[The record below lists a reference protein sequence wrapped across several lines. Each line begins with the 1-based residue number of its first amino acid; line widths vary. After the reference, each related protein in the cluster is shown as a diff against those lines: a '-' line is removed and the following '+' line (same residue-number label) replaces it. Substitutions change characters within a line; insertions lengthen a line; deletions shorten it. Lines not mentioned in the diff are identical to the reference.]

1 MGERSGSRCVEMF
14 LHFAAPQKHFKQMK
28 SHHLFSALLLLVVI
42 MTSSCEPARLRYN
55 FDWGRVQ
62 SGDSLIWNSPTYDDS
77 HWDYYSDFEEGEIFW
92 SRMKVMLP
100 PEEVQRKQFGLQVVA
115 TASYDA
121 YWDGVYL
128 GTNGRMGTD
137 GYREEPGFYQWFTP
151 IPDSLLADGEHVLAL
166 RCAKSDEEI
175 NFHSYFFI
183 DKYFELTRGPL
194 QASKYMFLLAG
205 GFLITAIYFLLLF
218 TAQPKEYAT
227 LIFSIICLAF
237 LSLILMEYLKLF
249 YQYPYPVQRVR
260 LEVIGYLH
268 LLLMV
273 LIPLFFMVH
282 FNFKWKAPALLILA
296 LVAVYMEYAFHE
308 KFDWI
313 ARQYSTLTWCFSAL
327 IVGYAI
333 YERKEGAIW
342 VMSSLA
348 VGFLLVKFMPY
359 IDFPYMASYDV
370 SVFLAFILLALTM
383 LYVMNLK
390 RRSERRAYEASLV
403 RSERLKNELLK
414 KNIRPHFIMNT
425 LTSLIDWVE
434 ESPKEGVA
442 FIHALADE
450 FELLNEIADY
460 KQIPIGQ
467 EIRLCKNHLKVM
479 GYRKEVRYV
488 WEDEG
493 VDVNDIIPPA
503 IIHTAVENG
512 VTHGLPT
519 ADGTITF
526 RLSHSAMP
534 TGREYVLK
542 VIAEKRASG
551 TLVQKGTSSDGTGV
565 RYIKSR
571 LQESYQDRWELV
583 SRPTDEGWETII
595 RIHDLAL
602 V

>member
-1 MGERSGSRCVEMF
+1 
-14 LHFAAPQKHFKQMK
+14 
-28 SHHLFSALLLLVVI
+28 
-42 MTSSCEPARLRYN
+42 MTSSCEPSRLRYN
-55 FDWGRVQ
+55 FDWGLVQ
-62 SGDSLIWNSPTYDDS
+62 AGDSISWKAPTYDDS
-77 HWDYYSDFEEGEIFW
+77 HWDYYDDFEEGEVFW

-100 PEEVQRKQFGLQVVA
+100 PEDEERKQFGLQVVA

-128 GTNGRMGTD
+128 GTNGRMGID
-137 GYREEPGFYQWFTP
+137 GYREEAGNYQWFTP
-151 IPDSLLADGEHVLAL
+151 IPDTLLADGEHVLAL
-166 RCAKSDEEI
+166 RCAKDFEKIS
-175 NFHSYFFI
+175 FHSYFFI
-183 DKYFELTRGPL
+183 DEYFELTRGPL
-194 QASKYMFLLAG
+194 QISKYMFLLAG
-205 GFLITAIYFLLLF
+205 AFLITAIYFLLLF
-218 TAQPKEYAT
+218 AAQPREYAT
-227 LIFSIICLAF
+227 LIFSVICVAF
-237 LSLILMEYLKLF
+237 LSLLLMEYLKLF
-249 YQYPYPVQRVR
+249 YQYPYTFQRLR
-260 LEVIGYLH
+260 LEIIGYLH
-268 LLLMV
+268 ALLFL
-273 LIPLFFMVH
+273 LTPLFFMVH
-282 FNFKWKAPALLILA
+282 FNFKWKAIGGGVLL
-296 LVAVYMEYAFHE
+296 LVVLYMEYRFHE
-308 KFDWI
+308 RFDWI
-313 ARQYSTLTWCFSAL
+313 AREYTTLIGIFSTL

-333 YERKEGAIW
+333 YEKREGAIW
-342 VMSSLA
+342 VMISL
-348 VGFLLVKFMPY
+348 VIGFMLVKFLPY

-383 LYVMNLK
+383 LYVMSLK

-488 WEDEG
+488 WEDEA

-512 VTHGLPT
+512 VTHGLPG
-519 ADGTITF
+519 ADGSIIF
-526 RLSHSAMP
+526 RLNAKTLP
-534 TGREYVLK
+534 NGREYILR
-542 VIAEKRASG
+542 VIAEKRNTG
-551 TLVQKGTSSDGTGV
+551 TLVQKGASSDGTGA

-571 LQESYQDRWELV
+571 LQESYQDRWELI

-595 RIHDLAL
+595 RIYDL
-602 V
+602 VTV